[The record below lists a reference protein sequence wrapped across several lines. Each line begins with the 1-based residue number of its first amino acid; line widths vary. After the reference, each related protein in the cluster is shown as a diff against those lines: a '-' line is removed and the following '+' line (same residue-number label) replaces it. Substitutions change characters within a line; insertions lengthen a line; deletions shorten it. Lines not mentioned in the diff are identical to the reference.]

1 MDERTASFGTDR
13 RPTRRT
19 VLGGLGAGA
28 LGAVAGCLGGDETDD
43 APDPISIDDE
53 QGCDNCTMVIGNYP
67 GPAGQ
72 AHYEDPTEVLDDDE
86 DRPAQF
92 CSSLCTYAFTLDQ
105 DVDPTVSYLTDYST
119 VEYGIEE
126 GDEGPVISRHL
137 EADGFGDRSDLTLI
151 ADSDVGGAMG
161 ASLVPFSDED
171 DAAAFQEEHG
181 GDSYADDEVTQEL
194 IMSLM

>member
-1 MDERTASFGTDR
+1 MDERPASFGTER
-13 RPTRRT
+13 RSTRRT
-19 VLGGLGAGA
+19 VLGAVGAGA
-28 LGAVAGCLGGDETDD
+28 LGSIAGCLGGDETADV
-43 APDPISIDDE
+43 PEPISIAEDR
-53 QGCDNCTMVIGNYP
+53 GCDNCTMVIGNYP

-72 AHYEDPTEVLDDDE
+72 AHYEDPTAVLDE

-92 CSSLCTYAFTLDQ
+92 CSSLCTYTFTLDQ

-119 VEYGIEE
+119 VEYDIEE

-137 EADGFGDRSDLTLI
+137 DADGFGDRSGLTLI

-161 ASLVPFSDED
+161 DSLVPFSDGD
-171 DAAAFQEEHG
+171 DAAAFQEEYG
-181 GDSYADDEVTQEL
+181 GDSYEDGEVTREL